1 MQFHAFL
8 SYSHKDRDIMRRVRH
23 DLGAMGL
30 NIWSDE
36 NLVPGTASWKDAI
49 EEAIQQS
56 LTLVVLLSPD
66 AKRSE
71 WIEREIEYA
80 RACDVKVIPVL
91 ARGSHDIS
99 TIPFELINVQR
110 IDLRA
115 DYTAGLRQLA
125 ETIQSEGTLDAQP
138 SNPVVHGSGN
148 VIERLNPNSFYDHV
162 RLFVWIF
169 WQPQKLIVYQ
179 ERYDDDSLRQTTA
192 WVVGNLVWVAMLAP
206 AIGYV
211 LGLVTVEGAN
221 PETASILQALA
232 GVVFFLCWFLTGWI
246 GWREEQQYA
255 AVLLLPV
262 TLLVAGTFYVVA
274 TYSNVILSQGEGF
287 SGSIFLILTGILIST
302 GAGIGFR
309 ITPPV
314 VGSVAGIIL
323 GSLLFNAFTNTQLGI
338 AGGVMAFIMFVT
350 TILVAWVVDN
360 SLKTGTRTPFHM
372 IALGWVGFGG
382 GGLIFVYFLGGWLL
396 LRGI

>member
-66 AKRSE
+66 AKKSE

-192 WVVGNLVWVAMLAP
+192 WVVGNLVWVSMLAP

-287 SGSIFLILTGILIST
+287 SG
-302 GAGIGFR
+302 
-309 ITPPV
+309 
-314 VGSVAGIIL
+314 
-323 GSLLFNAFTNTQLGI
+323 
-338 AGGVMAFIMFVT
+338 
-350 TILVAWVVDN
+350 
-360 SLKTGTRTPFHM
+360 K
-372 IALGWVGFGG
+372 
-382 GGLIFVYFLGGWLL
+382 
-396 LRGI
+396 